1 MTRPDHA
8 AGEGCLTS
16 NGRDSLRGRV
26 LIIVAVATAAFV
38 LDQATKWL
46 VLHVV
51 MRPPR
56 VIEVL
61 PVFNLTLGFNT
72 GVSFGLFSDTLDD
85 WVGAFTL
92 FKFAVA
98 AGLMAWA
105 VVALHPCERIGLSL
119 ISGGAMGNAFDRWRQ
134 GAVTDFLDLHWG
146 GWHFPTFNMADVVIT
161 FGVLLILLGVFSVP
175 RKPTGEAIPTLPE
188 GRS

>member
-1 MTRPDHA
+1 M
-8 AGEGCLTS
+8 TS

-26 LIIVAVATAAFV
+26 LIIAVATAAFV

-119 ISGGAMGNAFDRWRQ
+119 IAGGAMGNAFDRWRQ

-161 FGVLLILLGVFSVP
+161 FGVLLILVAAVRPKRREGLGARTS
-175 RKPTGEAIPTLPE
+175 
-188 GRS
+188 